1 MLWLVPVSVSVHVGI
16 RWCKCTWCSR
26 VLVLQR
32 RGPNTPENSSSF
44 ILHRIEAHHVSSHSP
59 HGLCMPVFAGSSCE
73 WVGAS
78 PWKARWLPQGCVFPL
93 PIPSSTCP
101 LPALWP
107 AQEVSLLPRYESSLL
122 RIVFLASKLQRLIFC
137 DRSNL
142 LGKAEVHTES
152 APLNFPKPLQSI
164 HNVSLYWMQQR
175 KTVSLKRQQRFTA
188 KSKNSDTSNNCIYFN
203 EITSAYAGSEIYP
216 WAVKTNTSNNLIF
229 QNWHMQ

>member
-1 MLWLVPVSVSVHVGI
+1 MLWLVPVSVNVYAGI

-73 WVGAS
+73 RVGAS
-78 PWKARWLPQGCVFPL
+78 PWSGVCLSLPHPFEH
-93 PIPSSTCP
+93 
-101 LPALWP
+101 LPAPCALTRT
-107 AQEVSLLPRYESSLL
+107 EVSLLPRYQSSLL
-122 RIVFLASKLQRLIFC
+122 CIVFLASKLQRLIFC

-142 LGKAEVHTES
+142 LGKAEVHTEPV
-152 APLNFPKPLQSI
+152 PLNFPKPLQSI

-175 KTVSLKRQQRFTA
+175 KTVSLKRQQRLTA
-188 KSKNSDTSNNCIYFN
+188 KSKNSDTSNN
-203 EITSAYAGSEIYP
+203 
-216 WAVKTNTSNNLIF
+216 
-229 QNWHMQ
+229 